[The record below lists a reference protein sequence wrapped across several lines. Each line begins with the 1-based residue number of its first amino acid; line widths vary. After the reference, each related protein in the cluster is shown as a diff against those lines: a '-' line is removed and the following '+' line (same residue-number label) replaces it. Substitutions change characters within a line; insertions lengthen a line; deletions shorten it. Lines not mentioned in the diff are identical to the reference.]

1 MKTWVDKEKCIG
13 CSLCS
18 ALVPDVF
25 ELEED
30 GKAKAKVEKVPENL
44 EKLVEQAK
52 DMCPV
57 FAIIVEK
64 D

>member
-18 ALVPDVF
+18 ALVREIF
-25 ELEED
+25 EMDED
-30 GKAKAKVEKVPENL
+30 GKARAKIENVPDELKEKV
-44 EKLVEQAK
+44 KQAA

-57 FAIIVEK
+57 FAIIVENT
-64 D
+64 